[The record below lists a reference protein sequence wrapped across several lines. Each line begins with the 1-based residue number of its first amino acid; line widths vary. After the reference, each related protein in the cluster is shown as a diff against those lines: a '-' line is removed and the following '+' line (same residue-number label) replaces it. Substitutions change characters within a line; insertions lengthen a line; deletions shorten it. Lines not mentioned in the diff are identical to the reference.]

1 MVRKSE
7 LKRNPQGN
15 PIWLPG
21 ANQIP
26 SGIYKSWIIH
36 PVIEL
41 YSSIPELVNFFDE
54 ISILFDQ
61 NGNFTLE
68 KLYEQIDEKRPFLQP
83 NYAETY
89 AFALAKDKKFHA
101 AYELFSL
108 IAKDGYKISSIQKD
122 KVSYPLFGHS
132 QYEFGVLGLYY
143 FAKSCFRLGKIE
155 QGKEIS
161 NQMILSIE
169 INDNFD
175 YDRQTLDLVINACDA
190 YIKHEQNEE
199 LVEFFKNKKENLKK
213 LLLY

>member
-1 MVRKSE
+1 MVKKSE
-7 LKRNPQGN
+7 LKRNSQGN
-15 PIWLPG
+15 LIWLPG

-26 SGIYKSWIIH
+26 SGIYKCRIIH

-68 KLYEQIDEKRPFLQP
+68 KLYEPIEEKRALHP
-83 NYAETY
+83 NYAEIY

-108 IAKDGYKISSIQKD
+108 ISKDGYKISSIQQEKI
-122 KVSYPLFGHS
+122 SYPLFG
-132 QYEFGVLGLYY
+132 QAKYEFGVLGLYY
-143 FAKSCFRLGKIE
+143 FAKTCFKLGKTE
-155 QGKEIS
+155 QGKEII
-161 NQMILSIE
+161 NEMILSVE

-175 YDRQTLDLVINACDA
+175 YDRQTLDLVINACDS
-190 YIKHEQNEE
+190 YIKHESEE
-199 LVEFFKNKKENLKK
+199 KLVEFFKQKKDSLKR
-213 LLLY
+213 LLPY